1 MVAKHE
7 HVNDK
12 SSCLRTLAERIVEE
26 RKRIRLS
33 QADFAVQAGVGRTTQ
48 LKYESGDGEPG
59 AYYLYRLDVMD
70 VDVRY
75 IVTGYRQAD
84 SLDTELQNLVEAYVD
99 APDAVRRAAFG
110 VLLSPYAR
118 DVERARVEPG
128 WFRHEVKGEGDVRFV
143 QYQQGQLRP
152 QIIHDGGEPPR
163 VPGQVLPPK
172 RLEEPGPQAA
182 VGDED

>member
-1 MVAKHE
+1 M
-7 HVNDK
+7 
-12 SSCLRTLAERIVEE
+12 R
-26 RKRIRLS
+26 
-33 QADFAVQAGVGRTTQ
+33 
-48 LKYESGDGEPG
+48 YESGETSPDVLYLETLDGLGLDLMYLLRGVRAADALEP
-59 AYYLYRLDVMD
+59 
-70 VDVRY
+70 
-75 IVTGYRQAD
+75 
-84 SLDTELQNLVEAYVD
+84 ELQNLVEAYVD

-143 QYQQGQLRP
+143 KYQQGQLRP

-172 RLEEPGPQAA
+172 LLEEPGPQAA